1 MLKASL
7 SENEKLKTKA
17 TDSSHLLQEKVSHL
31 TEREEENEKLKEIKE
46 LLEEQLVLFQSE
58 KEEFIQERS
67 LLETIEIQKRDEE
80 IRLLKIQLASYQKE
94 KESEKESFVEEIK
107 KLQSATDKNERDKI
121 VQGLLSQNG
130 KLKGKL
136 SVADKMTEQLQKELK
151 QEQASLAESKKEIEL
166 LQEKIT
172 AMNLKQ
178 IERNKQVQ
186 EKEEILMLKI
196 ENLMRS
202 KDNLVFEDDIYG
214 DIVIDNPLILK
225 IIKTRQFQR
234 LKNIKKLGYIFQ
246 NIQKSTYSRL
256 QHSIG
261 MYCLA
266 GEYVKQFQRKQ
277 PELNITESDVLCVQI
292 AALCFN
298 LGHGPFSHI
307 FGLFLKEVF
316 PNENKPW
323 EKVSEAS
330 VMMFDYMIEENDEV
344 KNLLKEFLDNYE
356 EDIAFIKELIHGT
369 LAYKEKKGKR
379 KGKEFL
385 HEIVVNKRS
394 GFDVCMID
402 YTIHDAA
409 VLGMNISFQWRVFLS
424 KAVVMKCEN
433 DERHIFFPQD
443 DLETYNNLFKT
454 HYNLHRE
461 LYYLRKNRIV
471 AVIIKGILVKSNKKS
486 IIRDGDRLVTMSE
499 ATRSMSAFTQL
510 DDSVFT
516 SHDDDPEVQALLKC
530 LDSKQSIGQIGFVV
544 STSDWHKE
552 RIKEHIIQKTKSCN
566 IADQLVIDPIKNGYK
581 NHESLTQY
589 YYTSDGS
596 TGQWTHEWAKP
607 PPTAYPTPLR
617 IFLVS
622 GDIKLIHEVQKVLRE
637 LQANERLNG
646 DTYSDKD
653 NYNLMPVMPPLKTA
667 EAKALEAQNNDK

>member
-1 MLKASL
+1 
-7 SENEKLKTKA
+7 
-17 TDSSHLLQEKVSHL
+17 
-31 TEREEENEKLKEIKE
+31 
-46 LLEEQLVLFQSE
+46 
-58 KEEFIQERS
+58 
-67 LLETIEIQKRDEE
+67 
-80 IRLLKIQLASYQKE
+80 
-94 KESEKESFVEEIK
+94 
-107 KLQSATDKNERDKI
+107 
-121 VQGLLSQNG
+121 
-130 KLKGKL
+130 
-136 SVADKMTEQLQKELK
+136 
-151 QEQASLAESKKEIEL
+151 
-166 LQEKIT
+166 
-172 AMNLKQ
+172 MNLKQ

-646 DTYSDKD
+646 GNTYNYNFNELTLVFQDTYSDKD